1 MDPKPDITRKGAA
14 VDATGIWHEGHAS
27 YPGRPA
33 GLPLETGVL
42 PPPRGVGMGRQE
54 SAEAVVAVP
63 NGEGPNMRCRTEN
76 GLSMDGQVAGNGA
89 NPRTRAWSSGR
100 KPRQHALVA
109 SITTAGPSP
118 SRPEA
123 DERLMEMIL
132 SRENMKAAYR
142 RVVRNKGAPGIDRM
156 TVEQLKPYLTAHWL
170 HIREEL
176 LAGHYRPAPV
186 RGVEIPKP
194 GGKGM
199 RQLGIPTVLDRLI
212 QQAMHQVLMPIFD
225 PDFSTSSYG
234 FRPGRSA
241 HDAVLAARSHVA
253 GGRRFVVD
261 LDLEK
266 FFDRVNHDVLMARV
280 ARKVTDKRVLRLIRS
295 YLQAGLMTGGV
306 AMARSE
312 GTPQGGPLSPLLSN
326 ILLDDLDKELERRG
340 HAFCRYADDCN
351 VYVRSQRAGERV
363 MASLT
368 RFLAER
374 LKLKVNGDKSAVDR
388 PWNRT
393 FLGYTMSAHKVPRLW
408 IEHQSVARLRDK
420 LRALFR
426 VGRGRAIDATIKDL
440 APILR
445 GWIAYFRLTDGKGIL
460 EELDRWVRRRLR
472 CILWRQWKRPPTRF
486 MRLMQ
491 RGLTEQRARDG
502 ASNGR
507 GPWWNAGA
515 SHMGEAFRNAFFD
528 KLGLVS
534 LQKELR
540 RLNHAS

>member
-1 MDPKPDITRKGAA
+1 
-14 VDATGIWHEGHAS
+14 
-27 YPGRPA
+27 
-33 GLPLETGVL
+33 
-42 PPPRGVGMGRQE
+42 
-54 SAEAVVAVP
+54 
-63 NGEGPNMRCRTEN
+63 
-76 GLSMDGQVAGNGA
+76 
-89 NPRTRAWSSGR
+89 
-100 KPRQHALVA
+100 
-109 SITTAGPSP
+109 
-118 SRPEA
+118 
-123 DERLMEMIL
+123 
-132 SRENMKAAYR
+132 
-142 RVVRNKGAPGIDRM
+142 
-156 TVEQLKPYLTAHWL
+156 
-170 HIREEL
+170 
-176 LAGHYRPAPV
+176 
-186 RGVEIPKP
+186 
-194 GGKGM
+194 
-199 RQLGIPTVLDRLI
+199 
-212 QQAMHQVLMPIFD
+212 
-225 PDFSTSSYG
+225 
-234 FRPGRSA
+234 
-241 HDAVLAARSHVA
+241 
-253 GGRRFVVD
+253 
-261 LDLEK
+261 
-266 FFDRVNHDVLMARV
+266 
-280 ARKVTDKRVLRLIRS
+280 
-295 YLQAGLMTGGV
+295 
-306 AMARSE
+306 
-312 GTPQGGPLSPLLSN
+312 LSN